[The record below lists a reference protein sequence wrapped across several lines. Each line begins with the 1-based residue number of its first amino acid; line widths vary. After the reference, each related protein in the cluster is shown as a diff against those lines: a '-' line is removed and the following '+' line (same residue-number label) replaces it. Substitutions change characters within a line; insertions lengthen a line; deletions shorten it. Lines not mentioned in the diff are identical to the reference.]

1 MSFDGDDLDDAI
13 DSLEDMGEKA
23 EELHGEN
30 EVPIVDLFTDD
41 FMEAHTDFGSL
52 DEFFEQSP
60 WEVESEQDIEA
71 IPQDEMDD
79 YVAENTDFPHTD
91 GMTSKA
97 GSEWAA
103 KQLGFSRK

>member
-1 MSFDGDDLDDAI
+1 MSFDDDDLDDEI
-13 DSLEDMGEKA
+13 DSLEDMEEKA
-23 EELHGEN
+23 EDLHGDQ
-30 EVPIVDLFTDD
+30 EVPISDLFTDD
-41 FMEAHTDFGSL
+41 FMETHTSFGSL

-60 WEVESEQDIEA
+60 WDVESDEDIEA

-79 YVAENTDFPHTD
+79 YVAENTDFPHTE

-103 KQLGFSRK
+103 KQLGFSRE